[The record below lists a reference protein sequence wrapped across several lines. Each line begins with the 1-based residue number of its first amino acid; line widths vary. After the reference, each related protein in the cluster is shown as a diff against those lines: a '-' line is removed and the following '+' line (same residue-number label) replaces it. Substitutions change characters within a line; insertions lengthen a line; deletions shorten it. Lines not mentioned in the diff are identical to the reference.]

1 MFFNSTAP
9 SAHPHHRAWHRHGLA
24 VLTLAAP
31 LTLLAACGQPTASSR
46 VAETRDGA
54 TVAVEV
60 TDAWCRA
67 TPGGARAAACFATF
81 RATGRDDRLVTLTT
95 PAAEVAEVHTMSTEG
110 GMMRMSPLP
119 DGLTLPAGEP
129 VTLAPG
135 GTHLMLMGLAGPLS
149 AGDQVPLT
157 LSFETGS
164 SLVLQVPVRA
174 AGAG

>member
-1 MFFNSTAP
+1 MKGPAMI
-9 SAHPHHRAWHRHGLA
+9 RALA
-24 VLTLAAP
+24 LCALP
-31 LTLLAACGQPTASSR
+31 LTLLAGCGQPTASSR
-46 VAETRDGA
+46 AAETRDGA

-81 RATGRDDRLVTLTT
+81 QATGRDDRLVALTT
-95 PAAEVAEVHTMSTEG
+95 PAAETAEVHTMSTEG
-110 GMMRMSPLP
+110 GMMRMSALP
-119 DGLTLPAGEP
+119 DGLPLPDGEP

-174 AGAG
+174 VGTG